1 MLGSTKNTEVRK
13 AFKENKLS
21 VNLYYQ
27 YCTILEKQVLD
38 DEKILF
44 LLPTYSL
51 DANGGKIQSFLAIT
65 NVHIIFIL
73 GRGTKTRFIKFPRS
87 ELRSYEAI
95 KGGLSKVSVIRFEFM
110 NRTID
115 IVASMTAYGE
125 KLAEVLADKAYYKGK
140 PKNQK
145 ADDPIS
151 QLSRLAKLKD
161 IGALSEEEYKSKK
174 EELLKRI

>member
-1 MLGSTKNTEVRK
+1 MFGLTKNTEVKK

-27 YCTILEKQVLD
+27 YCTILEKQVCY

-44 LLPTYSL
+44 LLPVFVL
-51 DANGGKIQSFLAIT
+51 DTDGGKIQSFLAIT

-87 ELRSYEAI
+87 ELRSYEAL
-95 KGGLSKVSVIRFEFM
+95 KGGLSKVSVIRFEFI
-110 NRTID
+110 NRTIE
-115 IVASMTAYGE
+115 IVVSMTAYGE
-125 KLAEVLADKAYYKGK
+125 KLAEVLADKAYNKGK
-140 PKNQK
+140 SKDYED
-145 ADDPIS
+145 DDPIS

-161 IGALSEEEYKSKK
+161 SGTLSEEEFKIKK